1 MKAVALLSGGL
12 DSVVSMLLGQ
22 KQVEIVLAL
31 TVNYGQKAA
40 RQEIDASQRIA
51 HNMNIPHQ
59 VINLPFMQDLN
70 SDLLSPNQSPII
82 NPWVPNRNGL
92 LVNLAACLAEN
103 IGAQMVI
110 CGFNQEEANT
120 FPDNSSAFIEALN
133 QALYYSTRNHVFA
146 RSFVQNMTKED
157 IARQALHL
165 GLDLD
170 SLWSCYQDGDKPC
183 GVCPSC
189 VTNKNAFR
197 KVGAKC

>member
-70 SDLLSPNQSPII
+70 SDLLSPNQSP
-82 NPWVPNRNGL
+82 
-92 LVNLAACLAEN
+92 
-103 IGAQMVI
+103 
-110 CGFNQEEANT
+110 T
-120 FPDNSSAFIEALN
+120 SSRRV
-133 QALYYSTRNHVFA
+133 SGV
-146 RSFVQNMTKED
+146 MTNF
-157 IARQALHL
+157 
-165 GLDLD
+165 
-170 SLWSCYQDGDKPC
+170 
-183 GVCPSC
+183 
-189 VTNKNAFR
+189 T
-197 KVGAKC
+197 